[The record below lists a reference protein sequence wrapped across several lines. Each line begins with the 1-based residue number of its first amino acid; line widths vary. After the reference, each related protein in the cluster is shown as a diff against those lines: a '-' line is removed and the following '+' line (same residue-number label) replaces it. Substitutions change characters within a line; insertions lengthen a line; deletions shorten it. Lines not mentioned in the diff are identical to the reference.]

1 VDCHTEG
8 GIVPVIQSRPTL
20 GKYGRAWVV
29 GVVLYAI
36 ARAAIVW
43 PTLGTYGVNPLVF
56 LVIDVATAWPY
67 AVGQVRI
74 IQGIRARAWHQIQV
88 WSLIALASF
97 VAPYAYIVGAG
108 SGELPV
114 LAYLVIAALVLML
127 AAASVAR
134 IVRQGLAPST
144 P

>member
-1 VDCHTEG
+1 
-8 GIVPVIQSRPTL
+8 
-20 GKYGRAWVV
+20 VV
-29 GVVLYAI
+29 VYAI

-43 PTLGTYGVNPLVF
+43 PTLSGYGVNPLIF

-74 IQGIRARAWHQIQV
+74 VQGIRARAWQQVQV
-88 WSLIALASF
+88 WSLIALAGF
-97 VAPYAYIVGAG
+97 LAPYVYIVGAG

-114 LAYLVIAALVLML
+114 LAYVVIGALVLVL
-127 AAASVAR
+127 GAASVAR
-134 IVRQGLAPST
+134 IVRQGLSPSS

>member
-1 VDCHTEG
+1 MS
-8 GIVPVIQSRPTL
+8 QSRPTL
-20 GKYGRAWVV
+20 GKYGRAWVA
-29 GVVLYAI
+29 GVVVYAI

-43 PTLGTYGVNPLVF
+43 PTLSGYGVNPVIF

-114 LAYLVIAALVLML
+114 LAYVVIAALVLLL
-127 AAASVAR
+127 AAASAAR
-134 IVRQGLAPST
+134 IVRQGLTPAAP
-144 P
+144 